1 MIMKQENI
9 SEVGK
14 ENDTYKKSIQL
25 TVNHWKLHWAKL
37 DLGFL
42 VMSYQYTC
50 FGNTD
55 TFDIHFD

>member
-9 SEVGK
+9 SEGGK

-25 TVNHWKLHWAKL
+25 TTGSCTGQKL

-42 VMSYQYTC
+42 VMSY
-50 FGNTD
+50 
-55 TFDIHFD
+55 